1 MKVANRKLK
10 NKIPAW
16 VYSNRRPEPQSKG
29 KLLHGSKLARCTP
42 QQPRLRLAPLF
53 SMCIFYRR
61 ASR

>member
-42 QQPRLRLAPLF
+42 SSPAYVLLPLF
-53 SMCIFYRR
+53 PMCIFYRR